1 MTLEQAYF
9 ITQIGVGIGFIISIV
24 FFGGAGAAKLVFA
37 SQISGRPTG
46 TAN

>member
-9 ITQIGVGIGFIISIV
+9 ITQILVGFGFIISII
-24 FFGGAGAAKLVFA
+24 FFCGADAAKLELT
-37 SQISGRPTG
+37 SQTNGQPTK